1 MRVLIVDDSGIFR
14 RGLRLLL
21 EAAGVEVV
29 ADLADV
35 ATVLAGLPE
44 LRPDVCVLDVR
55 MPPTFTDQQP
65 ALGRAVAGQPSHARR
80 QPGHVVGDEGVAAA
94 EQIRCRQP
102 DVGVLLLSTYADT
115 AWAERLLCSGHGGVG
130 YLLKDRVDH
139 AAELVEALRR
149 VAGGGT
155 VLDPDV
161 VASLVRRKRVAGR
174 LDALTDRERRVLELM
189 ARGMSNVGI
198 GRDLFVSGK
207 TVETYAAAV
216 FQKLGLSGD
225 NSDRERNRRVLA
237 VLTYLQHAA

>member
-55 MPPTFTDQQP
+55 MPPTFT
-65 ALGRAVAGQPSHARR
+65 
-80 QPGHVVGDEGVAAA
+80 DEGVAAA